1 VTPLALTL
9 LPAVFFIAMV
19 LTMVGLGGGLIFSP
33 LFVLLGLPQAGAA
46 SAALLLNLVAA
57 GAAAWTYA
65 RRGMVD
71 YALGLPL
78 IAASSLTAPLG
89 AGLNLRLP
97 PGVFLAVLATILTLA
112 GAVMLLPP
120 RAEEEPRAPRRARM
134 LGGAAIGACTGL
146 LGGLLGIGGGV
157 FIVPLLV
164 HVLGVPVRTAAAS
177 STFIVCFSSLTGFA
191 GYASLSAVDWAFV
204 LPAAGACALGG
215 LAGARLMA
223 HRLHGRAVRLVF
235 SLTLLAMSL
244 GLLARL
250 L

>member
-1 VTPLALTL
+1 MPYLSLTL

-33 LFVLLGLPQAGAA
+33 LFVLLGMPQAGAA

-71 YALGLPL
+71 YALCLPL
-78 IAASSLTAPLG
+78 VVASSLTAPLG

-97 PGVFLAVLATILTLA
+97 PGIFLAVLATILILA

-120 RAEEEPRAPRRARM
+120 RTEEGPGASRRARM

-157 FIVPLLV
+157 FIVPLLIYA
-164 HVLGVPVRTAAAS
+164 LGVPTRTAAAS
-177 STFIVCFSSLTGFA
+177 STFVVCFSSLTGFA
-191 GYASLSAVDWAFV
+191 GYTALTGVDWAFV
-204 LPAAGACALGG
+204 LPAAGACVLGG

-223 HRLHGRAVRLVF
+223 HRLRGRTVRTLF
-235 SLTLLAMSL
+235 SLVLFAMSL
-244 GLLARL
+244 RLLARL